1 MSGVDVFMEMIE
13 AIKSIN
19 EQPIISAKT
28 DKIIYDVLYTASI
41 KETLLSQQTESK
53 CRVVAYDDPIEA
65 VKHFYQLPRC
75 TLFTLR
81 VEDGWSVDSAQS
93 RKVYTYIGPGNMLS
107 VVQKITLCP
116 TNYLNDW
123 VDMNHLANTKLSLT

>member
-1 MSGVDVFMEMIE
+1 MSGADVFMEMMN

-19 EQPIISAKT
+19 DQPT
-28 DKIIYDVLYTASI
+28 TPTTDDKIIYDVLYTASI
-41 KETLLSQQTESK
+41 KETLLSQHTESK

-81 VEDGWSVDSAQS
+81 VGDGWSVNATQS
-93 RKVYTYIGPGNMLS
+93 HKVYTYIGPGNMLS

-123 VDMNHLANTKLSLT
+123 VDMNHLANTKLS

>member
-1 MSGVDVFMEMIE
+1 MSGVDVFMEMME
-13 AIKSIN
+13 AIKLIN
-19 EQPIISAKT
+19 TQPIIPAKT

-53 CRVVAYDDPIEA
+53 CRIVAYDDPIEA

-123 VDMNHLANTKLSLT
+123 VDMNYLANTKLS